1 MKQIAM
7 FFAIQV
13 LRRKSDVCIFKVPQG
28 DGEWN
33 SKWRKDTNVCERHY
47 SKYQLIKI
55 MYKTITSVSAEII

>member
-1 MKQIAM
+1 MKQITM

-33 SKWRKDTNVCERHY
+33 SKWRKDTEGENP
-47 SKYQLIKI
+47 K
-55 MYKTITSVSAEII
+55 KTSSVKDIILNINL